1 MGAYHYQAITK
12 LGSTTKGVLE
22 ADSEKHARQ
31 LLREQKLIPTQI
43 RIDLKQHQAR
53 KDKITSQELA
63 LVTRQLAT
71 LLAAG
76 IPVEESL
83 QGVAEQTEKD
93 KVRGLIIGVRSLV
106 LEGYALAQ
114 AMDEYPN
121 TFPELYRATVAA
133 GEQTGRLDL
142 VLEKLADYTE
152 KQQATK
158 HKIQQALIYPLLMVT
173 VSAGIVSFLLA
184 FVVPKIIEVFTSSGQ
199 SLPEMT
205 KILIVLS
212 DLVKNYG
219 LYVFLFLALLLFIF
233 QRCLRNA
240 QIKQSWHRF
249 LLHVPMVS
257 YLIKTINASRYIH
270 TFAILFSAGVNVLE
284 TMKVSASLV
293 TNLVMRGAF
302 NTAAGLVR
310 EGTNINQAL
319 KKTGFLSPMAIHL
332 IASGEKSG
340 QISPM
345 MERAA
350 NHLDNEVNRLIDTA
364 LTLLEPLIILLMGS
378 VVLFIVL
385 STLLPIFSMEQL
397 VG

>member
-1 MGAYHYQAITK
+1 
-12 LGSTTKGVLE
+12 
-22 ADSEKHARQ
+22 
-31 LLREQKLIPTQI
+31 
-43 RIDLKQHQAR
+43 
-53 KDKITSQELA
+53 
-63 LVTRQLAT
+63 
-71 LLAAG
+71 
-76 IPVEESL
+76 
-83 QGVAEQTEKD
+83 
-93 KVRGLIIGVRSLV
+93 
-106 LEGYALAQ
+106 
-114 AMDEYPN
+114 
-121 TFPELYRATVAA
+121 
-133 GEQTGRLDL
+133 
-142 VLEKLADYTE
+142 
-152 KQQATK
+152 
-158 HKIQQALIYPLLMVT
+158 
-173 VSAGIVSFLLA
+173 
-184 FVVPKIIEVFTSSGQ
+184 
-199 SLPEMT
+199 
-205 KILIVLS
+205 
-212 DLVKNYG
+212 
-219 LYVFLFLALLLFIF
+219 
-233 QRCLRNA
+233 
-240 QIKQSWHRF
+240 
-249 LLHVPMVS
+249 MVS